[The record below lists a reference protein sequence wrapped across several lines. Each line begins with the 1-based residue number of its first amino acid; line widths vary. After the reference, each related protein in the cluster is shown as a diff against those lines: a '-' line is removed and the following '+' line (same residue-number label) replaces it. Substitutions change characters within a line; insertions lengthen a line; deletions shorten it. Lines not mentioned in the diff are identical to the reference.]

1 MGLLEK
7 EEEEKTLREKM
18 RAQFRLSHKT
28 QKGEVLKENPLTVI
42 ARVAKGLGHKFIK
55 RHKIKHNVEI
65 LKGRKDLDIGV
76 EGKSKRKDLEL

>member
-1 MGLLEK
+1 
-7 EEEEKTLREKM
+7 M

-42 ARVAKGLGHKFIK
+42 ARVAKGLGYKFIK
-55 RHKIKHNVEI
+55 RYKIKHNVEI
-65 LKGRKDLDIGV
+65 LKGRKDLDISV